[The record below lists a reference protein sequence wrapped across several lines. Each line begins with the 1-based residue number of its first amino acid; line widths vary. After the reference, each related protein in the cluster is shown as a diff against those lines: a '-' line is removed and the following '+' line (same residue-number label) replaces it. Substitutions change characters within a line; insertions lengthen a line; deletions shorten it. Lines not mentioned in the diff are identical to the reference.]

1 MTGSFL
7 FYQKDQQNPAAPSP
21 DYLTD
26 DNPFNDVN
34 YIFNKE
40 VIFGTIQGCLC
51 QDKGRRADHHLDEYM
66 HWAPER
72 DWGREAVL
80 KTYEREPQ
88 KK

>member
-1 MTGSFL
+1 MTRSFL

-40 VIFGTIQGCLC
+40 VIFGTIQGVFARTKAGG
-51 QDKGRRADHHLDEYM
+51 QTTTFDEYM
-66 HWAPER
+66 HWLRTRNGE
-72 DWGREAVL
+72 GR
-80 KTYEREPQ
+80 Q
-88 KK
+88 C